1 MIQVTKKDKAE
12 SDENIIRRFNRKVSQ
27 SGILMDVKMGQYFE
41 KPLSKTERRK
51 KAIISK
57 QRRAKKI
64 DDIRM
69 GRAPEPRNNRR

>member
-1 MIQVTKKDKAE
+1 MIQVTKKDKSE
-12 SDENIIRRFNRKVSQ
+12 SDDNIIRRFNRKVSQ
-27 SGILMDVKMGQYFE
+27 SGVMMDVKLGQYFE

-57 QRRAKKI
+57 QRRAKKL

-69 GRAPEPRNNRR
+69 GRAPEPRGRR